1 MRKVYHIDMINA
13 INSPGAAQVWIGT
26 TAQNAIRAVLYLAGN
41 AREAPVRVDQIAGA
55 LDLPRNYLSKTL
67 HALVR
72 AGVLRSGRGPRGG
85 FQLAEPPDRL
95 PLARVI
101 APFRPLGEQRCLMGR
116 PDCGGPHPCAAHF
129 RWSKVASALED
140 FFHRTTVSSLLG
152 EVRARPHTAPH
163 LDRRPRT
170 RRRAV

>member
-1 MRKVYHIDMINA
+1 MINA

-26 TAQNAIRAVLYLAGN
+26 TAQNALRAVLYLAGN

-72 AGVLRSGRGPRGG
+72 AGVLKSGRGPRGG
-85 FQLAEPPDRL
+85 FQLAEFPERL

-101 APFRPLGEQRCLMGR
+101 APFRPVGEQRCLMGR

-129 RWSKVASALED
+129 RWGKVASAVED
-140 FFHRTTVSSLLG
+140 FFERTTVSSLLG
-152 EVRARPHTAPH
+152 EVRARPQTAPH
-163 LDRRPRT
+163 FDRRPRT

>member
-13 INSPGAAQVWIGT
+13 INSPEPPPVWIGT
-26 TAQNAIRAVLYLAGN
+26 TAQNALRAVLYLAGN

-72 AGVLRSGRGPRGG
+72 AGVLKSGRGPRGG
-85 FQLAEPPDRL
+85 FQLAEPPGRL

-101 APFRPLGEQRCLMGR
+101 APFRPVGEQRCLMGR

-129 RWSKVASALED
+129 RWSKVASAFDD
-140 FFHRTTVSSLLG
+140 FFNQTTVSSLLG

-163 LDRRPRT
+163 FDRRPRT
-170 RRRAV
+170 RRRVV